1 MLKLHVSTLD
11 CSLQEEFSGEEAK
24 GEEEGVKDKK
34 TPDIILK
41 IGGQFI
47 GLQEDIDNIFNKEL
61 SLFSSM
67 NVMLHEFLQHY
78 KLQVVFTKSP
88 NLGNLIVKTKL

>member
-78 KLQVVFTKSP
+78 KFQVIFTKSP
-88 NLGNLIVKTKL
+88 NLGNFIVKTKL